1 MALIDLVNV
10 SKVYEHASR
19 PALED
24 VNVHIDRGDF
34 VFLVGASG
42 AGKSTLLSLLLREE
56 FVWRVMI
63 CVVFLTVACRII
75 VVA

>member
-42 AGKSTLLSLLLREE
+42 AGKSTDRKS
-56 FVWRVMI
+56 
-63 CVVFLTVACRII
+63 VV
-75 VVA
+75 

>member
-24 VNVHIDRGDF
+24 VNVIEEI
-34 VFLVGASG
+34 
-42 AGKSTLLSLLLREE
+42 LSSL
-56 FVWRVMI
+56 
-63 CVVFLTVACRII
+63 
-75 VVA
+75 

>member
-42 AGKSTLLSLLLREE
+42 AGKSTSA
-56 FVWRVMI
+56 M
-63 CVVFLTVACRII
+63 VFPSCTCSV
-75 VVA
+75 